1 MARRIFAIV
10 IVAALAVGLF
20 LYLNQE
26 AYSTRFLMIASS
38 LAFLVFSLGIHGLI
52 AFSLR
57 PELKGQII
65 FYPVWMWALWAVLFL
80 VFVFLLLPA
89 ICPGFSAVP

>member
-1 MARRIFAIV
+1 MARRIFAIIILV
-10 IVAALAVGLF
+10 TLVFGLF
-20 LYLNQE
+20 LFLNQE
-26 AYSTRFLMIASS
+26 DYSTRFLMLASS
-38 LAFLVFSLGIHGLI
+38 IAFLVMSLGIHGLI

-57 PELKGQII
+57 PEFKGQII

-80 VFVFLLLPA
+80 IFVFFLLPA